1 MKGKVGIVG
10 LGLMG
15 SAIAT
20 NLLSQGNEVHVYNR
34 TIEKTQPL
42 QQSGAIV
49 HQTPSTKSGFF
60 S

>member
-1 MKGKVGIVG
+1 MKTKVGVAG

-34 TIEKTQPL
+34 TIEK
-42 QQSGAIV
+42 AR
-49 HQTPSTKSGFF
+49 PSSRKEQL
-60 S
+60 